1 MKLNKFMLAAVLALG
16 ATSMMAQADIKNQ
29 GRGTVTFKGAIID
42 APCSI
47 TPETVDQTVNLGQ
60 VSNVA
65 LKDGGKSTPK
75 NFQIKLENCDLN
87 PGSGTPVA
95 GKNNAVSI
103 TFSGAASS
111 FDPNLL
117 GITGVAK
124 GASIAITDGSGEVIK
139 LGQATKAQTLQN
151 GNNTLSFAAYL
162 QGSKASSAAVIPGE
176 FQSVADFTLAYQ

>member
-1 MKLNKFMLAAVLALG
+1 MKLNKIMLAAVLALG

-47 TPETVDQTVNLGQ
+47 TPETVDQTSNLGQ

-87 PGSGTPVA
+87 PGGTGGV

-111 FDPNLL
+111 SDSNLL

-139 LGQATKAQTLQN
+139 LGKATNAQTLQN

-162 QGSKASSAAVIPGE
+162 QGNKASGAVVTPGE